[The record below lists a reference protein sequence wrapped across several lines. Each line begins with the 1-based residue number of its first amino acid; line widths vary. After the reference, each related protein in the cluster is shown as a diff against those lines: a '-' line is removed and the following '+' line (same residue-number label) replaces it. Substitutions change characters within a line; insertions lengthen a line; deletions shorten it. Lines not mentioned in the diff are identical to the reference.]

1 MNRIALGAALVCA
14 VAAAQSQPQL
24 PNMPQ
29 TPEEHKFYAAVSRA
43 VTQVMPLE
51 KGRFVLTLGDRAN
64 PSFPG
69 EERNNFEQVPCE
81 RLAAFGF
88 LGYATELGKLTAA
101 ACKNGARVR
110 ELSANARA
118 RVPLMMAG
126 LPIKEDDARKL
137 GWYYAQETLG
147 DGAEFHY
154 FPLIAVGHGVLG
166 AYSGVLYDKKT
177 GGAVVIQAEAR
188 QMCGEHFVKEFKDA
202 PFCTDMRGT
211 LKRLAQSIRAAL

>member
-1 MNRIALGAALVCA
+1 MRSVIGAALICA
-14 VAAAQSQPQL
+14 ASAAQAQEDKQ
-24 PNMPQ
+24 
-29 TPEEHKFYAAVSRA
+29 FDAAVWRA

-69 EERNNFEQVPCE
+69 EQRNNFEQVPCE
-81 RLAAFGF
+81 RLAGFGF

-110 ELSANARA
+110 ELSTKARA
-118 RVPLMMAG
+118 RLPLMMAG
-126 LPIKEDDARKL
+126 LPIKDEDARKA

-166 AYSGVLYDKKT
+166 VYSGVLYDKKT
-177 GGAVVIQAEAR
+177 GGAVVIQAETS
-188 QMCGEHFVKEFKDA
+188 QMCGEHFIKEFKDA
-202 PFCTDMRGT
+202 PFCADMRGT
-211 LKRLAQSIRAAL
+211 LKRVAQAVRAAL

>member
-1 MNRIALGAALVCA
+1 MRLAIAAVLVCA
-14 VAAAQSQPQL
+14 VSAAQSQL

-29 TPEEHKFYAAVSRA
+29 TPEEKQFYSVVSRA

-51 KGRFVLTLGDRAN
+51 KGRFALTLGDRGN

-69 EERNNFEQVPCE
+69 EGRNNFEQVPCE

-110 ELSANARA
+110 ELSAKARA
-118 RVPLMMAG
+118 RLPLMMAG
-126 LPIKEDDARKL
+126 LPIKDEDARKL
-137 GWYYAQETLG
+137 GWYYAQETLS
-147 DGAEFHY
+147 DGAEFYY

-166 AYSGVLYDKKT
+166 IYSGVLYDKKT
-177 GGAVVIQAEAR
+177 GGAVVIQAEAG
-188 QMCGEHFVKEFKDA
+188 QMCGEHFAKEFKDA
-202 PFCTDMRGT
+202 LFCTDMRGS